1 MLSRVVNS
9 LLFAVLIV
17 SSTLQAKPKYS
28 IYLDAD
34 YASAKAST
42 LSIYQGINTAL
53 AEINYQLQGYEF
65 EILIKDHSASPLT
78 SRDNLK
84 SYLKDDRALLVFSGL
99 HSPPLISNRSFIN
112 NNKILLLDPWA
123 AAASITRSD
132 SKENWIFR
140 LSIDDKSASKFIAES
155 VLEKGFKHPYLLLED
170 TVWGHA
176 NFDNIKQVLKTNNI
190 SSAGITWFKWNVS
203 LAQATSVIKQID
215 NSKADT
221 VIFVGNAAEAKVF
234 AEAVLTT
241 KQKFER
247 PVFSHWGITG
257 GDFFEFISNT
267 KGHCLNLTFIQTK
280 FAFTNKN
287 ISDFAKK
294 VLRNAILHNQ
304 GINSRQDIKAPAGFI
319 HAYDLTQLLIAA
331 INQVSL
337 TGNRDIDKQAI
348 HSALENLK
356 RPVQGLIKT
365 YNQPFG
371 VYSNSNLDAHEALNA
386 SDYTFG
392 KYDENGE
399 IQLLGQPN

>member
-17 SSTLQAKPKYS
+17 SSTLQATPKYS

-34 YASAKAST
+34 YASAKTST

-53 AEINYQLQGYEF
+53 AEVNYQLQGYKF
-65 EILIKDHSASPLT
+65 EILIKDHSANPLT

-112 NNKILLLDPWA
+112 NNQILLLDPWA

-140 LSIDDKSASKFIAES
+140 LSIDDRSASKFIAES
-155 VLEKGFKHPYLLLED
+155 VLEKGFQQPYLLLED

-176 NFDNIKQVLKTNNI
+176 NFDNIKQVLKANNVG
-190 SSAGITWFKWNVS
+190 SAGVTWFKWNVS
-203 LAQATSVIKQID
+203 LAQAISVIKQID
-215 NSKADT
+215 SSQADT

-257 GDFFEFISNT
+257 GDFFEFISNV
-267 KGHCLNLTFIQTK
+267 KGHNLNLTFIQTK
-280 FAFTNKN
+280 FAFTNKKIN
-287 ISDFAKK
+287 AFAKK
-294 VLRNAILHNQ
+294 VLQNAILHNQ
-304 GINSRQDIKAPAGFI
+304 GINSRKDIKAPAGFI
-319 HAYDLTQLLIAA
+319 HAYDLTRLLIAA
-331 INQVSL
+331 INQIKL

-348 HSALENLK
+348 HSALQNLK
-356 RPVQGLIKT
+356 SPVQGLIKT
-365 YNQPFG
+365 YVQPFS
-371 VYSNSNLDAHEALNA
+371 VYSSSNLDAHEALNS

-399 IQLLGQPN
+399 IQLLSQPN

>member
-1 MLSRVVNS
+1 MLSRVINS
-9 LLFAVLIV
+9 LLCAVIIF
-17 SSTLQAKPKYS
+17 SSTLQADPKYS

-34 YASAKAST
+34 YVSAKAST

-53 AEINYQLQGYEF
+53 AEVNYAIQGYEF
-65 EILIKDHSASPLT
+65 EILVKDHSASPLT

-84 SYLKDDRALLVFSGL
+84 SYLQDNRALVVFSGL

-140 LSIDDKSASKFIAES
+140 LSIDDSSASKFIAES
-155 VLEKGFKHPYLLLED
+155 VLKEGFRQPYLLLEN

-176 NFDNIKQVLKTNNI
+176 NFENIKQVLKANNLN
-190 SSAGITWFKWNVS
+190 SPGVTWFKWNVS
-203 LAQATSVIKQID
+203 LEQATSAIKEID
-215 NSKADT
+215 HSKADS
-221 VIFVGNAAEAKVF
+221 VIFIGNAAEAKVF
-234 AEAVLTT
+234 AKAVITT

-257 GDFFEFISNT
+257 GDFFEFISST
-267 KGHCLNLTFIQTK
+267 KGHGLNLTFIQTK

-287 ISDFAKK
+287 INTFAKQ
-294 VLRNAILHNQ
+294 VLQNAIEQND
-304 GINSRQDIKAPAGFI
+304 GINTRQDIKAPAGFI
-319 HAYDLTQLLIAA
+319 HAYDLTRLLIAA
-331 INQVSL
+331 INQVGL

-348 HSALENLK
+348 HTALENLK
-356 RPVQGLIKT
+356 KPVQGLIKT
-365 YNQPFG
+365 YNKPFSA
-371 VYSNSNLDAHEALNA
+371 YSNRNLDAHEALDV

-399 IQLLGQPN
+399 ILLLNQSN